1 MTITAILAAIGGIL
15 TLIIGFFAGHKV
27 ASVKTASAVAK
38 ATTETEATTRATVAQ
53 ETAVAAGQAMSDAA
67 DVRQQATS
75 QAQAEADQGRQA
87 LIDAM
92 RKDGEIQ

>member
-38 ATTETEATTRATVAQ
+38 ATTETEATTRATVAT
-53 ETAVAAGQAMSDAA
+53 ETAAAAGQAMADAA
-67 DVRQQATS
+67 RVRTETVAASEGKTKEQLI
-75 QAQAEADQGRQA
+75 AD
-87 LIDAM
+87 M
-92 RKDGEIQ
+92 RDRGEID